1 MAKKIKPAN
10 LVFYDK
16 NILFECPYCGMNLI
30 KTDYVKIRKLLEDT
44 GETPRGK
51 VCDNCGGTVML
62 KLSSKARDIIQK
74 RTSRADGIVE
84 NERTV
89 RLES

>member
-44 GETPRGK
+44 GDTPRGK

-62 KLSSKARDIIQK
+62 RLSSKAREIIK
-74 RTSRADGIVE
+74 ARSPKAEEMAE

-89 RLES
+89 RLNS

>member
-1 MAKKIKPAN
+1 MTKKIKPAN

-30 KTDYVKIRKLLEDT
+30 KTDYIKIRRLLEDT
-44 GETPRGK
+44 GDTPRGK

-62 KLSSKARDIIQK
+62 KLSSKAREIIK
-74 RTSRADGIVE
+74 ARSPGGELAESDRTIRI
-84 NERTV
+84 
-89 RLES
+89 ES